1 VAAPVGIALA
11 ISVAIHVEAG
21 VAPQLTAAAVRSCE
35 AALGDGQCRLDVAL
49 PSDFHASI
57 VASDERLDAAHV
69 EIRKEEGAP
78 PVVTRD
84 FSFAPEDTPR
94 ERWASA
100 GVLIAALVVAE
111 ARAEPPPPKEP
122 APPPVEPPR
131 RAPPPPPPEP
141 PRGPSLRIDLR
152 GLVAR
157 RLTRGPPEVGAELGA
172 SLLFGDGPWLGGIA
186 LAGAHRPS
194 EEPSVTWFSV
204 AAGPGL
210 RAGGRD
216 ATLAAEFK
224 VGALLEYWRLSAS
237 GGGRSESAGE
247 LRAGAYA
254 GVDGLWA
261 VHRRWIL
268 SLGVEGRFVA
278 PQLKVDI
285 SGNEVESVPSLG
297 VLLCA
302 GVRFA
307 P

>member
-1 VAAPVGIALA
+1 VAAPAGIALA
-11 ISVAIHVEAG
+11 ISVAIHVQPG
-21 VAPQLTAAAVRSCE
+21 VSPQLTAAAVRSCE
-35 AALGDGQCRLDVAL
+35 AALGEGQCRLDVAA
-49 PSDFHASI
+49 PSDFHATV
-57 VASDERLDAAHV
+57 VANDERLDAARV
-69 EIRKEEGAP
+69 EIRKEEGASSP
-78 PVVTRD
+78 LAARD
-84 FSFAPEDTPR
+84 ITFATEDSPR

-111 ARAEPPPPKEP
+111 ARAEPPPP
-122 APPPVEPPR
+122 PPPPPAKPPR
-131 RAPPPPPPEP
+131 RAPAPPPPESS
-141 PRGPSLRIDLR
+141 RGASVRVDLR
-152 GLVAR
+152 ALAAR
-157 RLTRGPPEVGAELGA
+157 RLTRGLPELGAELGA
-172 SLLFGDGPWLGGIA
+172 SLLFGDGPWLTGIA

-216 ATLAAEFK
+216 ASLAAEFRA
-224 VGALLEYWRLSAS
+224 GALLEYWRLTAS
-237 GGGRSESAGE
+237 GSGRSESAGE

-254 GVDGLWA
+254 GVDALWA

-278 PQLKVDI
+278 PRLRVDI
-285 SGNEVESVPSLG
+285 SGNEVETVLG
-297 VLLCA
+297 FGALVCA